1 MGLIFRLIIDE
12 AKMKR
17 SAIVMSAVLAL
28 TASANAADLGWNGG
42 GAPASPSPMFTS
54 SSVVDWNGFYAGV
67 NGGYMWGTTTTRPAL
82 ASTDN
87 NSSGWTAGGQAGF
100 NMDLGGLVVGGEADL
115 QWANLAYNEPL
126 AGGGTFESKLDMFGT
141 ARARAGGT
149 FGQVM
154 PYVTLGAAFGRGTTQ
169 TISGGT
175 TTSQNAT
182 HFGWTAGVGIEAKA
196 TDNLSVKA
204 EYLYV
209 DLGNQTYN
217 LPATGSREIG
227 QRFSVIRAGINYAF

>member
-1 MGLIFRLIIDE
+1 
-12 AKMKR
+12 MKR

-28 TASANAADLGWNGG
+28 TASASAADLGWNGG
-42 GAPASPSPMFTS
+42 GAPATSTMFSSTS
-54 SSVVDWNGFYAGV
+54 VADWNGFYAGV
-67 NGGYMWGTTTTRPAL
+67 SGGYLWGNTSVSPAI
-82 ASTDN
+82 TNTNN
-87 NSSGWTAGGQAGF
+87 NSSGWTAGGQFGF
-100 NMDLGGLVVGGEADL
+100 NMDMGGFVVGGEADL

-126 AGGGTFESKLDMFGT
+126 AGGAGTFESKLDLFGT

-169 TISGGT
+169 TISNNT
-175 TTSQNAT
+175 TTSQNGT

-209 DLGNQTYN
+209 DLGNASYN
-217 LPATGSREIG
+217 LPAAGSREIG
-227 QRFSVIRAGINYAF
+227 QRFSVIRAGVNYAF

>member
-1 MGLIFRLIIDE
+1 MI
-12 AKMKR
+12 R

-28 TASANAADLGWNGG
+28 TASASAADLGWNGG
-42 GAPASPSPMFTS
+42 GAPASAPMFSSTS
-54 SSVVDWNGFYAGV
+54 VADWNGFYAGV
-67 NGGYMWGTTTTRPAL
+67 SGGYLWGNTAVSPAI
-82 ASTDN
+82 ANTNN
-87 NSSGWTAGGQAGF
+87 NSSGWTAGGQLGF
-100 NMDLGGLVVGGEADL
+100 NMDMGGFVVGAEADL

-154 PYVTLGAAFGRGTTQ
+154 PYVTLGAAFGRGTSQ
-169 TISGGT
+169 TISNNT

-209 DLGNQTYN
+209 DLGNASYN
-217 LPATGSREIG
+217 LPATGSRDIG
-227 QRFSVIRAGINYAF
+227 QRFSVIRAGVNYAF

>member
-1 MGLIFRLIIDE
+1 MLRLIFDE
-12 AKMKR
+12 ARMKR
-17 SAIVMSAVLAL
+17 SAIVMSALLTL
-28 TASANAADLGWNGG
+28 TASASAADLGWNGG
-42 GAPASPSPMFTS
+42 GAPATSTMFSSTS
-54 SSVVDWNGFYAGV
+54 VADWNGFYAGV
-67 NGGYMWGTTTTRPAL
+67 NGGYLWGNTTTSPAINN
-82 ASTDN
+82 TNN
-87 NSSGWTAGGQAGF
+87 NSSGWTAGGQLGF
-100 NMDLGGLVVGGEADL
+100 NMDMGGFVVGAEADL
-115 QWANLAYNEPL
+115 QWANLAYSEPL
-126 AGGGTFESKLDMFGT
+126 GNGSTFESKLDMFGT

-154 PYVTLGAAFGRGTTQ
+154 PFVTLGAAFGRGTSQ
-169 TISGGT
+169 VLNGGV

-217 LPATGSREIG
+217 GLPGGSREIG
-227 QRFSVIRAGINYAF
+227 QRFSIIRAGVNYAF